1 MNNYITNPGYRIV
14 GMPGICFAFAVNQ
27 TKEAFEAEIML
38 NDQFSESRWMG
49 MPYQQLPVFDSFVGK
64 PDSKS
69 FDMYNNEGYS
79 HLHNWLANFALRS
92 TFPGEVDG
100 KMPTIS
106 HLAVPMSS
114 SAYVQDD
121 FAQVLNLLGFFI
133 FNVFIVPLYRLSYR
147 IVNEKETRAR
157 ESMKMMGLTDTSY
170 WLSWLSYYAI
180 ICTVIT
186 LIIVYMVSSLM
197 KSSLL
202 LLFLYIWIY
211 GMSLFGL
218 SLCI

>member
-1 MNNYITNPGYRIV
+1 
-14 GMPGICFAFAVNQ
+14 
-27 TKEAFEAEIML
+27 
-38 NDQFSESRWMG
+38 

-64 PDSKS
+64 PDSDS
-69 FDMYNNEGYS
+69 FDLYTNNGYS
-79 HLHNWLANFALRS
+79 TLHNWLANFALRT
-92 TFPGEVDG
+92 TFKGTVDG
-100 KMPTIS
+100 KLPTIS

-114 SAYVQDD
+114 QSYIEDD
-121 FAQVLNLLGFFI
+121 FTQILNLLGFFI

-180 ICTVIT
+180 ICTAIT
-186 LIIVYMVSSLM
+186 LIIVYMVSGLL
-197 KSSLL
+197 KSNLVL
-202 LLFLYIWIY
+202 FFLYVWIY

-218 SLCI
+218 SLVIQSVFEKARTAGGVTATMYFVLSFFDNLVN